1 MPSLHEYRLS
11 EVNTF
16 HNRKCN
22 KVNTFHNRI
31 RAFLFMAHLVINL
44 PQINMS
50 HVNTRHKIIVVLNL
64 FCEIALVLDLENAKQ
79 EKNWVELTTSL
90 FFLVWHCR
98 ILCFGCWINRCL
110 QHNNL
115 FRLFLNSLDWN
126 ISVMLSVTYIPSILL
141 LITLKLHQ
149 KSCEYLLIICMQ

>member
-1 MPSLHEYRLS
+1 
-11 EVNTF
+11 
-16 HNRKCN
+16 
-22 KVNTFHNRI
+22 
-31 RAFLFMAHLVINL
+31 MAHLVINL

-90 FFLVWHCR
+90 FFWVWHCR

-126 ISVMLSVTYIPSILL
+126 VSVILSVTYIPSILL
-141 LITLKLHQ
+141 LMYSKIAPEIMWILVNNMHAIISVTLLFFIFVTIHVLCLQ
-149 KSCEYLLIICMQ
+149 